1 MTTCEAE
8 GKPVVDD
15 AVVDD
20 ARVIER
26 LTVRKVIAPL
36 PKPHKTASGTVEAAP
51 LVLLDI
57 MTRDGVTG
65 SSYLFVYTPMMLEP
79 VASLLRAFG
88 EIITAEI
95 AEPGDITAQL
105 SAKCRLV
112 GNQGAT
118 GMSISAIDMALWDN
132 KARATG
138 QPLASCLGFS
148 TRPVR
153 VYDSLGQM
161 SPDETAREVE
171 QSLEAGFRCFKV
183 KAGHENPATDV
194 AVVRAIRAVAG
205 DDCWIAMDFNQA
217 FTPAESIARMQRLDG
232 ESVAWIEE
240 PARAEDHYGHAD
252 VRRAIKTPVQTGEN
266 WWGIADMRHAL
277 AVGASDHVMPDLM
290 KIGGVTGWQSAAALA
305 MAEAKPVSS
314 HLFCE
319 YSVHLMTATPTALML
334 EWLDVAGIVNG
345 NQPTIS
351 EGYAIPAPGD
361 GAGLVWDESTI
372 ARYLVA

>member
-1 MTTCEAE
+1 MITREAE
-8 GKPVVDD
+8 GKPVGN
-15 AVVDD
+15 D
-20 ARVIER
+20 ARIIER
-26 LTVRKVIAPL
+26 LNVRKVIAPL
-36 PKPHKTASGTVEAAP
+36 PKPHKTASGTVAAAP

-57 MTRDGVTG
+57 VTRDGVTG

-88 EIITAEI
+88 EIITSEV
-95 AEPGDITAQL
+95 AEPGDIWALL

-132 KARATG
+132 KARAAE
-138 QPLASCLGFS
+138 QPLASYLGFS

-161 SPDETAREVE
+161 SPNETAREVE
-171 QSLEAGFRCFKV
+171 LSLDAGFRCFKV
-183 KAGHENPATDV
+183 KSGHENPATDV
-194 AVVRAIRAVAG
+194 AVVRAVRDVAG

-217 FTPAESIARMQRLDG
+217 FTPAESIARMQLLDD

-252 VRRAIKTPVQTGEN
+252 VRRVIKTPVQTGEN
-266 WWGIADMRHAL
+266 WWGVADMRHSLSA
-277 AVGASDHVMPDLM
+277 GASDHVMPDLM
-290 KIGGVTGWQSAAALA
+290 KIGGVTGWQAAAALA

-319 YSVHLMTATPTALML
+319 YSVHMMLATPTALML
-334 EWLDVAGIVNG
+334 EWLDVAGVVNC
-345 NQPTIS
+345 NRPTVS

-361 GAGLVWDESTI
+361 GAGLVWDETAISQ
-372 ARYLVA
+372 YLVT